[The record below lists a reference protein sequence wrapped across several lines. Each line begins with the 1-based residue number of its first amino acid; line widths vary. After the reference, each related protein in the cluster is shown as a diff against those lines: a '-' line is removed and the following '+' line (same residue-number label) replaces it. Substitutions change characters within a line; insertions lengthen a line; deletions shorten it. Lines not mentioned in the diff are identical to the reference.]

1 MKMLEGFRISHL
13 TIITTLNLIAKICA
27 SLYADISA
35 SGMGLNMD
43 KYFDGIDILRH
54 LKIHLV

>member
-13 TIITTLNLIAKICA
+13 TIITTLNLITKIFT
-27 SLYADISA
+27 SLYADISV

-43 KYFDGIDILRH
+43 NYFHVIDISRH